1 MMLRNTEVCFC
12 QTQGHCHL
20 SLWVC
25 SNLIFFF
32 LPILPL
38 FQIDV
43 TASSLLNVL
52 EGAKAP
58 NLNLF
63 MRKTPD
69 NMTFKDILQH
79 NWPVCC

>member
-1 MMLRNTEVCFC
+1 MMLRNTEVCSAKLKVII
-12 QTQGHCHL
+12 TYLPGL
-20 SLWVC
+20 VLAS
-25 SNLIFFF
+25 FFF
-32 LPILPL
+32 SILPL
-38 FQIDV
+38 FQMDV
-43 TASSLLNVL
+43 IASSLLNVL

-69 NMTFKDILQH
+69 NLTFKDILQR